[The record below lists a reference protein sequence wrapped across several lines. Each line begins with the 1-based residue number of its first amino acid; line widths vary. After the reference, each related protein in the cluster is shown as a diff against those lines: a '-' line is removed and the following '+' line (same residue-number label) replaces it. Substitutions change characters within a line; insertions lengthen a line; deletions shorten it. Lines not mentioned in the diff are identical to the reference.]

1 MPLVELLLAVAV
13 ACGLWAGVSAV
24 LIARALE
31 RQGVRTPFP
40 FLGLFIFRNLR
51 RYSETTRAKTGKTG
65 PLFYSYVV
73 PINAALILVVIT
85 VVLFLVVGW
94 SSALAAPAPADAP
107 QSWVEEGWAP
117 WERELTARQQPE
129 RVMDVIGLKPGMV
142 VARRPAIVVAARSL
156 ASSGAGQ
163 VPAPKPDGEAGF
175 KLLGDLVLLLD
186 KAGKGA
192 IDTAAVNT
200 GIVGLAKDLKA
211 ARDAKRVD
219 QLFAVRYSRLL
230 SAVRQGL
237 LTDPELLYWPMYRS
251 SMIDFI
257 EERTGHMPDRDKLL
271 FVVNDHG
278 GSGVGLAML
287 VEPVMSEIVSLHIHL
302 ETLDRR
308 PAILKEYLEGT
319 QRPRG
324 AAQ

>member
-1 MPLVELLLAVAV
+1 MPPAELLLSVAV
-13 ACGLWAGVSAV
+13 VCGLWAAVTAV

-51 RYSETTRAKTGKTG
+51 RYGEITRTATGRTG

-73 PINAALILVVIT
+73 PINAALILVVIA
-85 VVLFLVVGW
+85 VVLFLFAGW
-94 SSALAAPAPADAP
+94 SPAAAAPA
-107 QSWVEEGWAP
+107 QKVETE
-117 WERELTARQQPE
+117 
-129 RVMDVIGLKPGMV
+129 IGY
-142 VARRPAIVVAARSL
+142 R
-156 ASSGAGQ
+156 
-163 VPAPKPDGEAGF
+163 
-175 KLLGDLVLLLD
+175 LLSDLVLLLD
-186 KAGKGA
+186 KAGQGT
-192 IDTAAVNT
+192 IDTSALNAGVL
-200 GIVGLAKDLKA
+200 GLAKDLKT
-211 ARDAKRVD
+211 ARDAKRVEP
-219 QLFAVRYSRLL
+219 LFAVRYSRLL

-237 LTDPELLYWPMYRS
+237 LTDPELLYWPMYRF

-257 EERTGHMPDRDKLL
+257 EERTGRMPDRDKLL

-308 PAILKEYLEGT
+308 PAILKEYFEKA
-319 QRPRG
+319 QKARG
-324 AAQ
+324 AAK